1 MMVYIHILRFFIQC
15 VILVKDHS
23 LGNDKMAEKL
33 ANAGALG
40 LSAFGVTTLCM
51 MLLNTKMIIEDGAGP
66 GMAMVLGIGMFFG
79 GLIQVLVGWQE
90 WKSGNTFGA
99 TAFTSYGAFWLSFC
113 MIQIY
118 GANYGFNNCA
128 KAMDIPADSQVS
140 ILRFANRV
148 PLLFQPGS
156 CAITQAVAN
165 VDWRRYGLE
174 QRGGKGI
181 PFGPAIFL
189 VHIAS
194 TKVPFTSEGKE
205 AVADFPEI
213 VSEIEL
219 ALKLCARSLKTHLNK
234 EDRRKKTHAK
244 FEIVH
249 EILPEFAERSAKFLD
264 RPVPNLDRT
273 ISKIMNVVWIEPTVK
288 KDKKKRVI
296 TYTIYN
302 YTTKERTMCLHA
314 QLPKEAVNLTLFSG
328 EYFTEMNDDG
338 KVTWTLNN
346 IPAAKHVDVTFE
358 LTGEMADVF
367 SPDDIYI
374 SGINPVIVMGADQ
387 LPGDW
392 GIKGMEITE
401 MDSDYVEDDTDAEAV
416 EEVEDLGDE

>member
-1 MMVYIHILRFFIQC
+1 MR
-15 VILVKDHS
+15 
-23 LGNDKMAEKL
+23 
-33 ANAGALG
+33 
-40 LSAFGVTTLCM
+40 
-51 MLLNTKMIIEDGAGP
+51 
-66 GMAMVLGIGMFFG
+66 
-79 GLIQVLVGWQE
+79 
-90 WKSGNTFGA
+90 
-99 TAFTSYGAFWLSFC
+99 
-113 MIQIY
+113 
-118 GANYGFNNCA
+118 
-128 KAMDIPADSQVS
+128 
-140 ILRFANRV
+140 
-148 PLLFQPGS
+148 
-156 CAITQAVAN
+156 
-165 VDWRRYGLE
+165 
-174 QRGGKGI
+174 
-181 PFGPAIFL
+181 
-189 VHIAS
+189 
-194 TKVPFTSEGKE
+194 KE
-205 AVADFPEI
+205 PQDPPE
-213 VSEIEL
+213 
-219 ALKLCARSLKTHLNK
+219 CARSLKTHLNK

-249 EILPEFAERSAKFLD
+249 EILPEFAEKSAKFLD

-288 KDKKKRVI
+288 SQKKKGRTI
-296 TYTIYN
+296 TYTVYN
-302 YTTKERTMCLHA
+302 YTTKERSMCLHA

-346 IPAAKHVDVTFE
+346 IPAAKAVDVSFE

-374 SGINPVIVMGADQ
+374 SGINPVIVMGADA